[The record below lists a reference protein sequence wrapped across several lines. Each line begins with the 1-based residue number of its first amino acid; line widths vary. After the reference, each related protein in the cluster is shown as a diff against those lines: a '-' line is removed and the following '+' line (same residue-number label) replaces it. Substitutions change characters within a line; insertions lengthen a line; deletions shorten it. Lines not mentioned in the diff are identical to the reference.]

1 LLDGGLV
8 ADEYRIRP
16 VGAKFEIIDQ
26 AGNRI
31 GMCNTRRKAK
41 KEIAVCASNELMW
54 SARMLVKISVNAFM
68 NMRNVDSRTPQYWIR
83 EAAD

>member
-1 LLDGGLV
+1 M

-26 AGNRI
+26 AGETV
-31 GMCNTRRKAK
+31 GTYKSKRKAMQQVD
-41 KEIAVCASNELMW
+41 ACVANDLMW
-54 SARMLVKISVNAFM
+54 QSARMLVKISVNTFM
-68 NMRNVDSRTPQYWIR
+68 NMRNVDRRTAQYWIR

>member
-1 LLDGGLV
+1 M

-26 AGNRI
+26 AGDTV
-31 GMCNTRRKAK
+31 GTYKSKRKAK
-41 KEIAVCASNELMW
+41 QQVDICLTNDLMW
-54 SARMLVKISVNAFM
+54 QSARMLVKISVNAFM
-68 NMRNVDSRTPQYWIR
+68 NMRNVDNRTARYWIR